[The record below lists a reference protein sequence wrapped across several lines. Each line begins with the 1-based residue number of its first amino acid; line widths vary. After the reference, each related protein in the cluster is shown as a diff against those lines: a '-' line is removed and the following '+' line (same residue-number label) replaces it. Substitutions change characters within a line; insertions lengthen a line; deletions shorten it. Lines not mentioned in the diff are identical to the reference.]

1 MDKPADKNPPSADVG
16 AETPADRPLDA
27 EKLLRL
33 ASLTRAVLEETKSLD
48 PEKTPAD
55 ELVALYKRVA
65 IQLRQSVPAALSDE
79 LEELDLEASFKDGAT
94 PQEVRIAYS
103 GLIGWF
109 QGLFQG
115 LSAAM
120 QVQSL
125 TRELDQL
132 EKGPK
137 KDDEAAKG
145 RYL

>member
-1 MDKPADKNPPSADVG
+1 MNNPADKNSSRTDGDAQPP
-16 AETPADRPLDA
+16 DRPLDA

-65 IQLRQSVPAALSDE
+65 TQLRQSVPAALADE

-94 PQEVRIAYS
+94 TQEVRLAYS

-137 KDDEAAKG
+137 KEDEAAKG

>member
-1 MDKPADKNPPSADVG
+1 MDNPTDKNSSSTDGDAQ
-16 AETPADRPLDA
+16 TPLDRPLDA

-65 IQLRQSVPAALSDE
+65 TQLRESVPAALADE
-79 LEELDLEASFKDGAT
+79 LEELDLEAAFKDGVT
-94 PQEVRIAYS
+94 PQEVRLAYS

-120 QVQSL
+120 QVQTL

-137 KDDEAAKG
+137 KEDEAAKG

>member
-1 MDKPADKNPPSADVG
+1 MDKADKNPLRAEGDV
-16 AETPADRPLDA
+16 ETPADRPIDA

-33 ASLTRAVLEETKSLD
+33 ASLTRGVLEETKSLD

-65 IQLRQSVPAALSDE
+65 TQLRQSVPAALADE

-94 PQEVRIAYS
+94 TQEVRLAYS

>member
-1 MDKPADKNPPSADVG
+1 MDKAADKNPPRTDG
-16 AETPADRPLDA
+16 DAETPADRPIDA

-65 IQLRQSVPAALSDE
+65 TQLRQSVPAALADE

-94 PQEVRIAYS
+94 TQEVRLAYS

-132 EKGPK
+132 EKSPK

>member
-1 MDKPADKNPPSADVG
+1 MDKPPDKNPPLTEGDS
-16 AETPADRPLDA
+16 ETPPDRPLDA

-65 IQLRQSVPAALSDE
+65 TQLRQSVPAALYDE

-94 PQEVRIAYS
+94 TQEVRLAYS
-103 GLIGWF
+103 ALIGWF